1 MLPSLP
7 RRNNTHVRQIS
18 AYLQE
23 DLLIDVSPHSIA
35 NDLGD
40 MVEDGG
46 SNTYSVR
53 LIKYYTC
60 LGMLG

>member
-1 MLPSLP
+1 MLLSLP

-23 DLLIDVSPHSIA
+23 DFLIDVSPHSIA

-40 MVEDGG
+40 MVEDVGA
-46 SNTYSVR
+46 THAV
-53 LIKYYTC
+53 
-60 LGMLG
+60 